1 MKKDLRKILI
11 VSICF
16 VLAFSLSL
24 VGCLGRGDRDNCEC
38 VEECTPEC
46 ACGCPVSTAVFAPLG
61 ERNNAAIAVIGT
73 NAALANVGID
83 MTLAYLETQGK
94 IADFNEVHDRDALR
108 ALKSGS
114 VDIVISFGSRTNDR
128 EIMWL
133 PIINRNSERFYIA
146 FRRGDS
152 EFANKFA
159 EFVNEYHR
167 SGDLERLARQ
177 HMANYRDF
185 MSDIE
190 PPFRFER

>member
-1 MKKDLRKILI
+1 MKKDFRKIFI

-16 VLAFSLSL
+16 VLALSLSL
-24 VGCLGRGDRDNCEC
+24 VGCLGRNGGNDCACEAECPPDC
-38 VEECTPEC
+38 V
-46 ACGCPVSTAVFAPLG
+46 CGCPGEVAVFAPIG
-61 ERNNAAIAVIGT
+61 ERNNVAIAVIGT

-94 IADFNEVHDRDALR
+94 TAEFNEVHDRDALR

-114 VDIVISFGSRTNDR
+114 VDIAISFSERTNDR

-133 PIINRNSERFYIA
+133 PIISRDNERFYIA

-152 EFANKFA
+152 DFANKFA
-159 EFVNEYHR
+159 EFANEYHR
-167 SGDLERLARQ
+167 SGDLERLARR

-185 MSDIE
+185 MADIN
-190 PPFRFER
+190 PPFRFK

>member
-16 VLAFSLSL
+16 VLALSVSL
-24 VGCLGRGDRDNCEC
+24 VGCLGRNGGNDCEC
-38 VEECTPEC
+38 AEECTPEC
-46 ACGCPVSTAVFAPLG
+46 ACGCSVAAVFAPLG
-61 ERNNAAIAVIGT
+61 ERNNVAIAVIGT

-83 MTLAYLETQGK
+83 MMLAYLETQGK
-94 IADFNEVHDRDALR
+94 TADFNEIHDRDALR
-108 ALKSGS
+108 ALKSGT
-114 VDIVISFGSRTNDR
+114 VDVAISFGSRTNDR

-133 PIINRNSERFYIA
+133 PIISRDSERFYIA
-146 FRRGDS
+146 FRRSDS

-185 MSDIE
+185 MADIQ